1 MRTKL
6 LLIFSIALF
15 ISDIFAQNLP
25 FEHINEAKGLGQN
38 NILSMHQGPNGF
50 IWVGTQFGLL
60 RYDGNEF
67 EKIIELEG
75 SGEDA
80 RILSI
85 SSNQN
90 TIAALGQ
97 QRIYLID
104 KNTLSYQ
111 SIAFPPNKIIKPNKI
126 IILRNTLVISAEDGL
141 WNIKLGGNYFEN
153 IHPKSPVTDIQ
164 SIATGK
170 VIYSNSEGFWAYY
183 PFTKKR
189 VPIKYFPS
197 SFIKHFGLNQQQ
209 EIYWLEANNE
219 FYVGQLK
226 QNKIGGIKQFEVKI
240 NGTSTSIQ
248 LYQNNYYLGTNKG
261 LLQINASG
269 ETRLINQKEELAN
282 SLSQN
287 SVSCMM
293 VDGVANFWVGT
304 EKGGINLHN
313 PQRYKFPSI
322 SFLGGSKFSKC
333 KEILSFAETENG
345 EILFQNSF
353 GDMGLFNPQSGEIN
367 KWITTDIIGNCIVAK
382 TNNPKQFLIG
392 TPQGLYAYSQA
403 IGTVKFISTKD
414 SIKNFESDIKCI
426 LPCENGTYWMAGNDG
441 LFLFDA
447 ERNKTIEYYGIANSN
462 LGTDNIRNIQF
473 INKNEMLISTSKG
486 LYLFKL
492 RQKQFEL
499 IRLSRKKNESMVSMA
514 TTDSE
519 GNIWAGTA
527 GNGIFILK
535 INGEKLI
542 INSQLGLANQQIFTL
557 LFNQDKSQCWV
568 STNKGISK
576 IDAKT
581 FAVKN
586 YYIQDG
592 LQGSEYTESA
602 SLLTKNGTIFMG
614 GISGFNYFNPKQ
626 LLTDPNACK
635 IAIKGLRVFNQILPY
650 ETFYNIPSSKNFI
663 SFEYTALNFNLSGSQ
678 SYHYMLEG
686 IDTGFNE
693 VGRRRF
699 ASFGQLAPGN
709 YTFKVRVANENN
721 EMGLNEASISFNIIP
736 VFYQT
741 GWFKITSSILLAA
754 IIAFIIYFRTQRALA
769 EEKEKGIQSNMIA
782 LLELKALRAQMNPHF
797 IFNSLNSIQYFVMN
811 NEGKEAA
818 KYLSKFA
825 KLIRMI
831 LDISEQTFISI
842 HSKIEFLKLYIDLEA
857 LRLNNTF
864 TSEFWVD
871 PNLDQSI
878 LIPTLLIQPHVEN
891 AIWHGLQSK
900 QGNKKLLVQFINFN
914 EETVQVIVS
923 DNGIGR
929 LAAMDIKK
937 QKINLHQ
944 SKGSKISEDR
954 IHSLNKL
961 FGSNPKIEIIDLYDE
976 NNLACGTK
984 VIINVPIIH
993 G

>member
-25 FEHINEAKGLGQN
+25 FEHINESKGLGQN
-38 NILSMHQGPNGF
+38 NILSLHQGPSGF

-60 RYDGNEF
+60 RYDGHEF

-80 RILSI
+80 TILSI
-85 SSNQN
+85 SSNHN
-90 TIAALGQ
+90 TLAALGQ
-97 QRIYLID
+97 RRIFLVD

-111 SIAFPPNKIIKPNKI
+111 SVAFPPNKIIKPNKI

-141 WNIKLGGNYFEN
+141 WSFKLGGNYFEN
-153 IHPKSPVTDIQ
+153 IHPKSPITDIQ

-197 SFIKHFGLNQQQ
+197 SFIKHFGLNQHQ
-209 EIYWLEANNE
+209 EIYWLEGNNE
-219 FYVGQLK
+219 FYIGHLK
-226 QNKIGGIKQFEVKI
+226 QNKISGIKQIELKL
-240 NGTSTSIQ
+240 NDASTSVQ
-248 LYQNNYYLGTNKG
+248 VYQNNYYLGTKKG
-261 LLQINASG
+261 LLQINPSG
-269 ETRLINQKEELAN
+269 ETRLINQKEEQAN

-287 SVSCMM
+287 SVSCML
-293 VDGVANFWVGT
+293 VDGVNNFWVGT

-313 PQRYKFPSI
+313 PQRYKFSSI
-322 SFLGGSKFSKC
+322 SFLDGSKFSKC
-333 KEILSFAETENG
+333 KEILSFTETENG
-345 EILFQNSF
+345 EILFQNSL
-353 GDMGLFNPQSGEIN
+353 GNMGLFNPQSKEIE
-367 KWITTDIIGNCIVAK
+367 KWLTTDIIGNCMLAE
-382 TNNPKQFLIG
+382 TNNPAQFLIG
-392 TPQGLYAYSQA
+392 TPKGLYSYSHPT
-403 IGTVKFISTKD
+403 GTVKFISTKD

-426 LPCENGTYWMAGNDG
+426 LPYKNGTYWMAGNDG
-441 LFLFDA
+441 LFLFHA
-447 ERNKTIEYYGIANSN
+447 ECNKTIEFYGIANSN

-499 IRLSRKKNESMVSMA
+499 IRLSGKKNESMVSMA

-519 GNIWAGTA
+519 GNIWVGTA

-535 INGEKLI
+535 KNGEKLI
-542 INSQLGLANQQIFTL
+542 INSQLGLANPQIFTL

-568 STNKGISK
+568 STNKGISS

-626 LLTDPNACK
+626 VIANPNACK
-635 IAIKGLRVFNQILPY
+635 IAIKGLRVFNQKLPY

-663 SFEYTALNFNLSGSQ
+663 SFEYTALNFNLSGTQ
-678 SYHYMLEG
+678 SYYYMLEG

-721 EMGLNEASISFNIIP
+721 EIGLNEASISFNVIP
-736 VFYQT
+736 EIYQT

-754 IIAFIIYFRTQRALA
+754 IIALIIYFRTQRALA

-831 LDISEQTFISI
+831 LDISEQTFVSI
-842 HSKIEFLKLYIDLEA
+842 HSKIEFLKLYVDLEA

-929 LAAMDIKK
+929 QAAMDIKK
-937 QKINLHQ
+937 QKISLHQ

-961 FGSNPKIEIIDLYDE
+961 FGTNPKIEIIDLYDE